1 MFHGV
6 LQIDK
11 ADLFPEDLERKED
24 KGELSERAEK
34 RNEQKMK
41 SEEKI
46 FEIFNKNQRG
56 YLYKI
61 MKNSIFH
68 KVLIG

>member
-41 SEEKI
+41 SQEKI
-46 FEIFNKNQRG
+46 FEIFNKNQRE

-61 MKNSIFH
+61 MKNTIFH